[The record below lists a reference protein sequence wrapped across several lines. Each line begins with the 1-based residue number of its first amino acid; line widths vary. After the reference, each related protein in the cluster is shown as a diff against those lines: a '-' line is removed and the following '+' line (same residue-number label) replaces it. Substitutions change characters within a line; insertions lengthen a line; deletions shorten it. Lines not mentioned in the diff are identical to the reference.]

1 MSILRHAF
9 KVIEIAERE
18 RPSLLRS
25 GLWKVAKASLL
36 REAVVRE
43 TEWKDGDNLGARE
56 GSLEEEECLEPGTA
70 IQRTDL
76 NDSLTKLL
84 GKPPLGISP
93 SSTESRPQKN
103 VLPMRYTRSPRT

>member
-9 KVIEIAERE
+9 KVIELAERE

-36 REAVVRE
+36 REAVVLE

-56 GSLEEEECLEPGTA
+56 GSLEEEECLGTETTK
-70 IQRTDL
+70 TDL
-76 NDSLTKLL
+76 NAMLTEHL

-93 SSTESRPQKN
+93 SSTGSQPQKI
-103 VLPMRYTRSPRT
+103 VPLTRSTRLPRT